1 MKEFAAFVKKEFRHI
16 LRDKRTILIV
26 LIMPVVQMILF
37 GYAVRTEIE
46 HARVDVVGDMADPAV
61 RKIVDRIDNNRYL
74 DINGILPSTGLI
86 ASRFQKNEAD
96 VAVCFGRDFGEELRK
111 TGRGSVKIIG
121 DGSDPNSAQTIVN
134 YVIGVLQSEQT
145 EISAGLSG
153 QDGTGSF
160 APSVHLMYNP
170 AMKSAYNFVPGV
182 MGLILMIICSMMTSV
197 SIVREKE
204 TGTMELL
211 LVSPVKPMWIIVS
224 KVLPYLLVSTVNF
237 ITILILSRYM
247 MGVPLRGSLMLLS
260 GVAVLF
266 VFTSLSLGLLISVV
280 ASTQKSALLLSGMGL
295 MMPTVLLS
303 GIIFPC
309 ENMPGILQCLSHL
322 IPAKWFII
330 MVKKI
335 MIQGAGF
342 PYILKEFS
350 ILAGMTAFL
359 LAVSVK
365 KFRIRL

>member
-1 MKEFAAFVKKEFRHI
+1 
-16 LRDKRTILIV
+16 
-26 LIMPVVQMILF
+26 
-37 GYAVRTEIE
+37 
-46 HARVDVVGDMADPAV
+46 
-61 RKIVDRIDNNRYL
+61 
-74 DINGILPSTGLI
+74 
-86 ASRFQKNEAD
+86 
-96 VAVCFGRDFGEELRK
+96 
-111 TGRGSVKIIG
+111 
-121 DGSDPNSAQTIVN
+121 
-134 YVIGVLQSEQT
+134 
-145 EISAGLSG
+145 
-153 QDGTGSF
+153 
-160 APSVHLMYNP
+160 MYNP

-211 LVSPVKPMWIIVS
+211 LVSPVRPMWIIVS
-224 KVLPYLLVSTVNF
+224 KVLPYLLVSTINF
-237 ITILILSRYM
+237 ITILVLSRYM
-247 MGVPLRGSLMLLS
+247 MGVPLRGSLLLLS

-266 VFTSLSLGLLISVV
+266 VVTSLSLGLLISVV

-309 ENMPGILQCLSHL
+309 ENMPDILQCLSHL

-342 PYILKEFS
+342 PYIVKEFS

>member
-1 MKEFAAFVKKEFRHI
+1 MKEFAAFVRKEFRHI
-16 LRDKRTILIV
+16 LRDKRTMLIV

-46 HARVDVVGDMADPAV
+46 HARVDIVGDVSDPEV
-61 RKIVDRIDNNRYL
+61 RRIVDRIDNNRYL
-74 DINGILPSTGLI
+74 DINEILPSSGLI
-86 ASRFQKNEAD
+86 ASRL
-96 VAVCFGRDFGEELRK
+96 RLRK
-111 TGRGSVKIIG
+111 TGRGSVKIVG
-121 DGSDPNSAQTIVN
+121 DGSDPNSAQMIVN
-134 YVIGVLQSEQT
+134 YVMGVLQGEQAD
-145 EISAGLSG
+145 ISAELSG
-153 QDGTGSF
+153 EDGTAAFS
-160 APSVHLMYNP
+160 PSVQLMYNP

-211 LVSPVKPMWIIVS
+211 LVSPVRPMWIIVS
-224 KVLPYLLVSTVNF
+224 KVLPYLLVSTINF
-237 ITILILSRYM
+237 ITILVLSRYM
-247 MGVPLRGSLMLLS
+247 MGVPLRGSLLLLS

-266 VFTSLSLGLLISVV
+266 VVTSLSLGLLISVV

-342 PYILKEFS
+342 PYIVKEFS